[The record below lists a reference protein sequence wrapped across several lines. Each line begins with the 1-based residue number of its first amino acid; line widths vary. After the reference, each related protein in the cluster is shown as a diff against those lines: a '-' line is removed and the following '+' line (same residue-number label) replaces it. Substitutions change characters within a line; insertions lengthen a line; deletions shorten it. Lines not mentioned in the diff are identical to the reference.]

1 MTESEYKEML
11 SRYYKGASS
20 PAEKKLIEEWL
31 DSPNPKAGIPFENE
45 AERNRVRNS
54 LRESIYRKAGIKT
67 WKKERYFIPS
77 TLRIAA
83 SILLVAMLGLVGY
96 KYYEHSEIKKYAV
109 SEAVSGREIRKVI
122 LSDGSIIWL
131 KPGSSLIYPK
141 NFRKRGERAVD
152 LTGEALF
159 EIEKD
164 PSCPFIVHS
173 GDLTTTVLGTSFN
186 IKATGENIEVF
197 VLTGKVS
204 VTTVND
210 SKGVVLLPEEK
221 ALYIASSKELA
232 RESKP
237 VAEPVKTEIIRGTEY
252 DMKFN
257 DTSMEEIIRRIEGKF
272 DVVIKLEDP
281 SLSECV
287 VTADFTTQSL
297 VKTLDIISKVLSIEY
312 KIDNDKIT
320 LKAKDSK

>member
-11 SRYYKGASS
+11 SRYDEGKSS
-20 PAEKKLIEEWL
+20 PAEKKIIEEWL

-45 AERNRVRNS
+45 TVKSRVKNN
-54 LRESIYRKAGIKT
+54 LHESIYRKAGIRIRR
-67 WKKERYFIPS
+67 KKRYIILPS
-77 TLRIAA
+77 LRIAA
-83 SILLVAMLGLVGY
+83 SILFVVMLGLGGY
-96 KYYEHSEIKKYAV
+96 KYYEHSEIEKYTIN
-109 SEAVSGREIRKVI
+109 EAVSGAEIRKMI

-131 KPGSSLIYPK
+131 KPGSNLKYPK
-141 NFRKRGERAVD
+141 NFRKRGERIVD

-164 PSCPFIVHS
+164 PSRPFIVHS
-173 GDLTTTVLGTSFN
+173 GELTTTVLGTSFN

-197 VLTGKVS
+197 VLTGKVA

-210 SKGVVLLPEEK
+210 HKGVVLLPEEK

-237 VAEPVKTEIIRGTEY
+237 VTEPVKTEIIKGTEY
-252 DMKFN
+252 NMKFN
-257 DTSMEEIIRRIEGKF
+257 DTSMDEIITRIEGKF

-281 SLSECV
+281 GLSDCV
-287 VTADFTTQSL
+287 VTADFTGQSL
-297 VKTLDIISKVLSIEY
+297 IKTLDIISKVLSIEY
-312 KIDNDKIT
+312 KIDNNKIS
-320 LKAKDSK
+320 LIEKDSR